1 MGSQFLEEYERKLV
15 EDAEKNG
22 KKEGMKEG
30 MKEGFKKGEIK
41 GKEKERIKL
50 AKKLKKDNVPMQKI
64 IKYTGLSLSVL
75 QRL

>member
-22 KKEGMKEG
+22 KKEGI
-30 MKEGFKKGEIK
+30 KEGFKKGEIK